1 MSAKIECDVQMK
13 IYEGRR
19 LEGGAY
25 YEWVCVRVCVCGW
38 VCEVTERCGDI
49 ASVCHNTVRWNS
61 LEVFSRVL
69 NKLKPERFPKTK
81 VKILIQEHKPI
92 SKNRMWNAE
101 VLWSLRKVRDPK
113 SAATSNCILIVVVL
127 MIWANIDRSFWITW
141 RLFFKRTVVWT
152 SAVLKC
158 LKAPFI
164 N

>member
-1 MSAKIECDVQMK
+1 MYRWNYMK
-13 IYEGRR
+13 
-19 LEGGAY
+19 EGG
-25 YEWVCVRVCVCGW
+25 WRVGHSMNGCVCLWMGVW
-38 VCEVTERCGDI
+38 GNRETEELLMWRY
-49 ASVCHNTVRWNS
+49 SQRVCHNTVRWNS

-69 NKLKPERFPKTK
+69 DKSKPERFPKTK
-81 VKILIQEHKPI
+81 VKILIQEPKPV

-113 SAATSNCILIVVVL
+113 SAATSNCILIVVIL